1 MGVSSLCGSEGPAED
16 EGNSDSFLRVALI
29 EKKKF
34 AMAANDL
41 QEHLRLALPE
51 SFVSGGG
58 LRTLSGRL
66 RVFQFKRTITSMPPC
81 MDKFPSE
88 VLEGALSKDI
98 DWHFGDQVPNA
109 RGHVICKL

>member
-41 QEHLRLALPE
+41 QGYGKAYV
-51 SFVSGGG
+51 VSEQQK
-58 LRTLSGRL
+58 LDY
-66 RVFQFKRTITSMPPC
+66 MPPC